1 MRTLIQ
7 KPKASQRTASARPR
21 AFSRAHTGQSRGA
34 NSILHLQRTIGNQ
47 ATQRLL
53 QTDAQEPEAGL
64 TVQASDTGQ
73 VAGPRVHEVLRSP
86 GQPLDPETRAFMEP
100 RFGHDFTRVKVHAD
114 SNAEHSANALNAR
127 AWTLGEHVVLGRKQD
142 ASAKHGSNWVLAHEL
157 AHVVQQEGAAKAI
170 SRSSEAGVAPA
181 NDVFEREA
189 SAAADRVT
197 AGARASISSAQ
208 ASPSIRRVETEKP
221 KPHIPVVPCD
231 WPPEKFAEKVAKHAA
246 KHQINPILTND
257 KVTVT
262 CRNPQKADPQPCDV
276 VFSKLPVTVA
286 VRWRMD
292 NRTTVAG
299 WDTKDGRKA
308 CRWAW
313 KCDETGLVISPIAE
327 ECATDSS
334 AAPPGPAPGPG
345 GPPSPPPLK
354 PQPGDLVASLMSGP
368 AGGGAT

>member
-7 KPKASQRTASARPR
+7 KPKASQRTTSARPT
-21 AFSRAHTGQSRGA
+21 ASSRAHTGQSRWD
-34 NSILHLQRTIGNQ
+34 SILHLQRTIGNR

-64 TVQASDTGQ
+64 TVQASNMGQ

-86 GQPLDPETRAFMEP
+86 GQPLDPETRAFMES

-114 SNAEHSANALNAR
+114 SNAERSANALNAR

-142 ASAKHGSNWVLAHEL
+142 ASVKHGSNWVLAHEL
-157 AHVVQQEGAAKAI
+157 AHVVQQEGSAKAI
-170 SRSSEAGVAPA
+170 SRSSEARVAPA

-197 AGARASISSAQ
+197 AGARASISSTQ
-208 ASPSIRRVETEKP
+208 ASLRIRRVETEKP

-231 WPPEKFAEKVAKHAA
+231 LPPEKFAEKVAKHAA

-262 CRNPQKADPQPCDV
+262 CRNPQKPDPQPCDV

-292 NRTTVAG
+292 VRTTVAG

-308 CRWAW
+308 CRWVW
-313 KCDETGLVISPIAE
+313 KCDETGLVLSETAD
-327 ECATDSS
+327 ECATDST
-334 AAPPGPAPGPG
+334 AAPPAPAPGPG

-368 AGGGAT
+368 AGGSAT

>member
-1 MRTLIQ
+1 MECRLVRLRRDSKSIVPLQTKLAMRTLIQ
-7 KPKASQRTASARPR
+7 KPKASQRTTSARPT
-21 AFSRAHTGQSRGA
+21 ASSRAHTGQSPWA

-53 QTDAQEPEAGL
+53 QTDAQEHEAGL

-86 GQPLDPETRAFMEP
+86 GQPLDPETRAFMES

-114 SNAEHSANALNAR
+114 SNAERSANALNAR

-142 ASAKHGSNWVLAHEL
+142 ASAKHESNWVLAHEL

-170 SRSSEAGVAPA
+170 SRSSEPGVAPA

-197 AGARASISSAQ
+197 AGADLDLFGTSEPEHSA
-208 ASPSIRRVETEKP
+208 RRDRETACTGL
-221 KPHIPVVPCD
+221 PCD
-231 WPPEKFAEKVAKHAA
+231 LPPEKFAEKVAKHAA

-292 NRTTVAG
+292 VPITVAG

-308 CRWAW
+308 CRWVW
-313 KCDETGLVISPIAE
+313 KCDETGLVLSDTE
-327 ECATDSS
+327 NKCATDSA
-334 AAPPGPAPGPG
+334 AAPPAQ
-345 GPPSPPPLK
+345 
-354 PQPGDLVASLMSGP
+354 PQDP
-368 AGGGAT
+368 AGRRLRLH

>member
-170 SRSSEAGVAPA
+170 SHSSEAGVAPA

-308 CRWAW
+308 CRWVW
-313 KCDETGLVISPIAE
+313 KCDETGLVLSDTE
-327 ECATDSS
+327 DKCATDST
-334 AAPPGPAPGPG
+334 AAPPAPAPGPG

-368 AGGGAT
+368 AGGSAT

>member
-1 MRTLIQ
+1 M
-7 KPKASQRTASARPR
+7 
-21 AFSRAHTGQSRGA
+21 
-34 NSILHLQRTIGNQ
+34 
-47 ATQRLL
+47 
-53 QTDAQEPEAGL
+53 
-64 TVQASDTGQ
+64 
-73 VAGPRVHEVLRSP
+73 
-86 GQPLDPETRAFMEP
+86 
-100 RFGHDFTRVKVHAD
+100 
-114 SNAEHSANALNAR
+114 
-127 AWTLGEHVVLGRKQD
+127 
-142 ASAKHGSNWVLAHEL
+142 LAHEL
-157 AHVVQQEGAAKAI
+157 AHVVQQAGAAKAI

-208 ASPSIRRVETEKP
+208 ASLSIRRIETG

-231 WPPEKFAEKVAKHAA
+231 LPPEKFAEKVAKHAA

-262 CRNPQKADPQPCDV
+262 CRNPQQADPQPCDV

-292 NRTTVAG
+292 VRTTVAG

-308 CRWAW
+308 CRWLW
-313 KCDETGLVISPIAE
+313 KCDETGLVLSDTE
-327 ECATDSS
+327 DKCATDST
-334 AAPPGPAPGPG
+334 AAPPAPAPGPG

-354 PQPGDLVASLMSGP
+354 PQPGDVVASLMSGP
-368 AGGGAT
+368 AGDSAT